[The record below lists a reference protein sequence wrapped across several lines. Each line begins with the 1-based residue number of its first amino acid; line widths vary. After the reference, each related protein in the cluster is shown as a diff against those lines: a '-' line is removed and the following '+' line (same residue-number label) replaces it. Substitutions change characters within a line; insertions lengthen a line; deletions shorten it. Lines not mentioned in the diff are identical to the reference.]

1 MAISDGFIINGE
13 DLVALADE
21 ELVRLWQSNALP
33 NDESI
38 KYHINACTRTRV
50 AMGERPST
58 GITER
63 LAGSWLPIAS
73 PGFPKQEEA
82 PDVEE
87 GTIVLTDTSGRES
100 LHRTQRHFIRWLS
113 SALFCAITIFKKFL
127 ASEPNKGLEGSKILN
142 IQGRPSPSPGISGS
156 SEALIVKA
164 ADGDGEPHKCPIQ
177 CIPPSD
183 VKVKGA
189 NINIGL
195 APWTVLAV
203 LVKHFPAAV
212 QLEQLRNES
221 GKEQAYRHL
230 KNLRVK
236 HQQLFPHILLPGIK
250 GKGYRII

>member
-1 MAISDGFIINGE
+1 MMGKSKQHWQSSSRRRHLTSKISSADPFRELRRIAEKMAISDGFIINGE

-127 ASEPNKGLEGSKILN
+127 ASEPNKG
-142 IQGRPSPSPGISGS
+142 
-156 SEALIVKA
+156 
-164 ADGDGEPHKCPIQ
+164 
-177 CIPPSD
+177 
-183 VKVKGA
+183 
-189 NINIGL
+189 
-195 APWTVLAV
+195 
-203 LVKHFPAAV
+203 
-212 QLEQLRNES
+212 
-221 GKEQAYRHL
+221 
-230 KNLRVK
+230 
-236 HQQLFPHILLPGIK
+236 
-250 GKGYRII
+250 